1 MRKNHIIDKL
11 FNIVIIIIIL
21 FSTIFLYNSLIN
33 YIFQKDKYYTNYDEY
48 KQFSCVDEKGVRLSD
63 SECKIQ
69 YNNEKEEYIDNNK
82 KSYEKSVF
90 TSFGIVII
98 SFLFLKIVSKK
109 DFLKEELGLKILNAI
124 LLLVFLAGLLVL
136 YSYIME
142 VIYYNM
148 TDELL
153 NAFKIFGFVIFP
165 ILFYYIINKYL
176 SKEKKKQ

>member
-33 YIFQKDKYYTNYDEY
+33 YIFQKDKYYVSYDEY
-48 KQFSCVDEKGVRLSD
+48 KQFSCLDDKGNKLNEN
-63 SECKIQ
+63 ECKMQ
-69 YNNEKEEYIDNNK
+69 YEDERKEYIDNNK
-82 KSYEKSVF
+82 KNYEKSVF
-90 TSFGIVII
+90 TSLGIVAI
-98 SFLFLKIVSKK
+98 SLLFLKIVSKK

-153 NAFKIFGFVIFP
+153 TAFKIFGFVIFP
-165 ILFYYIINKYL
+165 ILFYYIINRYL
-176 SKEKKKQ
+176 SKEKKKK